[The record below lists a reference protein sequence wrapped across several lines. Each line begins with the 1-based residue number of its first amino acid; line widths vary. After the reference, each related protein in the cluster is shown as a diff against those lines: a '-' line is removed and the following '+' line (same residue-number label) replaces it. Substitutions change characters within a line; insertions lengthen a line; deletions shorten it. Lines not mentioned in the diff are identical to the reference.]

1 MKTAYEKVQAARAK
15 GRPSGIGFI
24 KGIFTDFIE
33 LHGDRRFAE
42 DSAIVGGIARLQEQT
57 CDRHCHG
64 KGREY
69 QRKSV
74 SQFWL
79 SQSRKGI
86 ERLCG

>member
-42 DSAIVGGIARLQEQT
+42 DSAIVGGIARLRNRPVTVIAMEKGGNT
-57 CDRHCHG
+57 KERCSAISARPIRKDTG
-64 KGREY
+64 KR
-69 QRKSV
+69 
-74 SQFWL
+74 
-79 SQSRKGI
+79 
-86 ERLCG
+86 CA

>member
-42 DSAIVGGIARLQEQT
+42 DSAIVGGIARLRNKPVTVIAMEKAGIPKKK
-57 CDRHCHG
+57 CIAI
-64 KGREY
+64 
-69 QRKSV
+69 
-74 SQFWL
+74 L
-79 SQSRKGI
+79 ALPIRKGI